1 MLKIKV
7 VFLFVVG
14 LIFIL
19 GIVSQRHALA
29 CELIEYSSYSA
40 IAPDVYVSPLFKDNE
55 NEQLLSLVR
64 EGKSRVD
71 NTFGN
76 TISTPKII
84 IAATN
89 DEASEFGSNAYGRAH
104 LTPLSQCLVFGPN
117 GHNIDVIAHEY
128 THAEVHYRVGWFE
141 HYLNI
146 HIWFNEGVALLVD
159 YRKPYL
165 IANIEL
171 SETEVQAVKAKGLNF
186 FDGKNVIKNYQAAR
200 IAIDSLD
207 KSSLYNGLE
216 KIKEGKSFK
225 EVFTL

>member
-64 EGKSRVD
+64 AGKSRVD

-104 LTPLSQCLVFGPN
+104 LTPLGQCLVFGPK

-146 HIWFNEGVALLVD
+146 PIWFNEGVALLVD

-207 KSSLYNGLE
+207 KSSLYNDLE